1 MFIIKRKLKIKRLY
15 LKKMKKLVF
24 ILAVAVIS
32 LQSCNSS
39 QAKSNGNESSS
50 AGTPAETV
58 SQNNGA
64 EGGSI
69 KLNKAKFLAEVWD
82 YENSPKEWKFKGTK
96 PAIIDFYA
104 DWCGPCK
111 IAGPI
116 LEEIS
121 KDYAGKVVVYKI
133 DTQVEQELAA
143 VFGIQGIPAFLYIPV
158 NGKPSM
164 TSGIA
169 RTKEDTKKMFQEN
182 IANIL
187 LVPNI

>member
-1 MFIIKRKLKIKRLY
+1 M
-15 LKKMKKLVF
+15 KMKKLLF

-32 LQSCNSS
+32 LQSCNAG
-39 QAKSNGNESSS
+39 QAKNNGNENNTKE
-50 AGTPAETV
+50 TPTETV
-58 SQNNGA
+58 SQNSVT
-64 EGGSI
+64 EGGTV

-82 YENSPKEWKFKGTK
+82 YENSPKEWKYKGTK
-96 PAIIDFYA
+96 PALIDFYA

-111 IAGPI
+111 IASPI

-121 KDYAGKVVVYKI
+121 KEYAGKVTIYKI

-143 VFGIQGIPAFLYIPV
+143 VFGISGIPAFLYIPM

-169 RTKEDTKKMFQEN
+169 RSKEDTKKMFKEN
-182 IANIL
+182 IDSMLLTAN
-187 LVPNI
+187 